1 MRRHFHIKPVWSSIL
16 ALYCCT
22 LNVRRKLNSRGEL
35 KIDPALS
42 DPRPASSTDAEK
54 EIKPLRV
61 QFSPVLFCLWIVCEC
76 VLVQLASRRL
86 KTKTPGDPTVNPL
99 LHL

>member
-16 ALYCCT
+16 ALYRCT

-54 EIKPLRV
+54 EIKPLRI
-61 QFSPVLFCLWIVCEC
+61 L
-76 VLVQLASRRL
+76 LASPIFSCL
-86 KTKTPGDPTVNPL
+86 LFVSGLCVNVF
-99 LHL
+99 